1 MSCLRRRLLS
11 AEQQSKCERSQNNV
25 RGIDV
30 GKKFI
35 TVCVLIG
42 TADADPT
49 AEKPMFGTIN
59 AELEALREWLQ
70 EQGCT
75 HIAME
80 STGPYWRPVFNILE
94 DAFIVVLANGAPW
107 DPSLKWRL

>member
-1 MSCLRRRLLS
+1 MT
-11 AEQQSKCERSQNNV
+11 AIIERCA
-25 RGIDV
+25 GIDV

-49 AEKPMFGTIN
+49 AEKRMFGTFN
-59 AELEALREWLQ
+59 AELEALRQWLR

-80 STGPYWRPVFNILE
+80 STGHATCLPRMASAALRDYGSGLGQSNRAGNE
-94 DAFIVVLANGAPW
+94 
-107 DPSLKWRL
+107 